1 VLGLQACNTTPDS
14 YVFAFSYKEKGENKN
29 SKDESLQFTVT
40 FPTVDPVVVSFI
52 TVRNF
57 MSSNFIEYAL

>member
-1 VLGLQACNTTPDS
+1 
-14 YVFAFSYKEKGENKN
+14 
-29 SKDESLQFTVT
+29 LQFTVT